1 MAKFGRADI
10 RKIIGEAC
18 TDEIENQLIALHLGV
33 VDPLKDALENAKA
46 ESAKV
51 ADLQKKL
58 DEATADK
65 GKFEDMKAKYEK
77 EHSDFEAFKTRTE
90 SEKALETVKTL
101 YRALLK
107 ETKVDEKRIDSI
119 LKVTD
124 LSQMKVGKDGK
135 LEDAE
140 NLTKNIKDEWKEF
153 IVTKGT
159 KGADVDT
166 PPENSGKAM
175 TREDIMK
182 IKDTTERQKAIA
194 ENLSVFGR

>member
-18 TDEIENQLIALHLGV
+18 TEEIENQLIALHMGV
-33 VDPLKDALENAKA
+33 IDPLKDALDSAKA

-51 ADLQKKL
+51 AELQKKL

-77 EHSDFEAFKTRTE
+77 EHSEFEAFKTRTE

-124 LSQMKVGKDGK
+124 LSQIKVGKDGK

-166 PPENSGKAM
+166 PPENGGKSM
-175 TREDIMK
+175 TREEIMK